1 METFAKIVQL
11 KAVTIFSNNFI
22 LYVWLGSKY
31 ASDAKKKSDLFEIL
45 KFTI

>member
-22 LYVWLGSKY
+22 HVWLGSKY